1 MTNIGFDIMAA
12 KEGINV
18 IKTKVGDRYVLEE
31 MLKNR
36 YTLGGE
42 QSGHIIYLDYSTTG
56 DGIITALQLL
66 RVMKVTGKKM
76 SELAD
81 IMQVFPQVLVNAKVK
96 NEKKYAYLEDKIIAD
111 MCKQLENE
119 FQGEGRVLIRP
130 SGTEPIIRVMI
141 EGKLL
146 DVITERANKLAGI
159 IEERLG

>member
-1 MTNIGFDIMAA
+1 
-12 KEGINV
+12 
-18 IKTKVGDRYVLEE
+18 
-31 MLKNR
+31 
-36 YTLGGE
+36 
-42 QSGHIIYLDYSTTG
+42 
-56 DGIITALQLL
+56 
-66 RVMKVTGKKM
+66 MKVTGKKM